1 MRKYLLDPTKKFY
14 KGNMHCH
21 SNLSDGHYTPEE
33 LKKLYKEQ
41 GYSFLA
47 ITDHEFVVAHP
58 ELNDENF
65 VAITATEYAIKQF
78 PEQSTLK
85 NFNMKVC
92 HLNFYAK
99 EQSNDYCVDYN
110 SVYDHY
116 SGKSGVT
123 GLNKPE
129 GGDVPRVY
137 GAEGINNLI
146 KNAKEHGY
154 FVCYN
159 HPRWS
164 LENYGDYKDYEGLW
178 GVEVYN
184 HSCGVGG
191 LYDYDINVVDDMLR
205 DGKRVFVSC
214 GDDNHNARVDERMLD
229 SFGAFVMV
237 NIDEL
242 SYSSIIDGLLSGKF
256 YASMGPVI
264 DELYVEDGKVYIK
277 CSDAKRISYS
287 TRGRRTKAVN
297 AMDGYVNEAVFE
309 IKDTDEY
316 FRIDVMDEQGRRAN
330 TQAYYLNEI

>member
-1 MRKYLLDPTKKFY
+1 MKKYLLDPAKNFY

-21 SNLSDGHYTPEE
+21 STLSDGHYTPEE

-47 ITDHEFVVAHP
+47 ITDHEFFKAHP
-58 ELNDENF
+58 ELDDENF
-65 VAITATEYAIKQF
+65 ITITSAEYAIKQF

-99 EQSNDYCVDYN
+99 DQSNDYSFDYN

-116 SGKSGVT
+116 SRKSGTTVS
-123 GLNKPE
+123 NKPE
-129 GGDVPRVY
+129 QDVPRIY

-146 KNAKEHGY
+146 KNAHENGC

-164 LENYGDYKDYEGLW
+164 LENYGDYCHYEGLW

-184 HSCGVGG
+184 NSCGVSG
-191 LYDYDINVVDDMLR
+191 LYDYDINVVDDFLR

-214 GDDNHNARVDERMLD
+214 GDDNHNLRAEERMLD

-237 NIDEL
+237 NADSL
-242 SYSSIIDGLLSGKF
+242 SYSSIIDGLLAGDF

-287 TRGRRTKAVN
+287 TKGRRTKAVN
-297 AMDGYVNEAVFE
+297 AGEGYVNEAVFE

-316 FRIDVMDEQGRRAN
+316 FRIDVMDEHGRRAN

>member
-1 MRKYLLDPTKKFY
+1 MKKYLLDPNKNYY

-21 SNLSDGHYTPEE
+21 SNLSDGFFTPEE
-33 LKKLYKEQ
+33 LKRLYKEQ

-47 ITDHEFVVAHP
+47 ITDHEFFVNHSD
-58 ELNDENF
+58 LDDENF
-65 VAITATEYAIKQF
+65 ITITSAEYAIKQF

-116 SGKSGVT
+116 SAKSGAVIR
-123 GLNKPE
+123 NKPDH
-129 GGDVPRVY
+129 DVPRIY
-137 GAEGINNLI
+137 GAEGINALI
-146 KNAKEHGY
+146 QKANDHGF

-164 LENYGDYKDYEGLW
+164 LENYGDYKDYDGLW
-178 GVEVYN
+178 AVEIYN
-184 HSCGVGG
+184 NACMVGG
-191 LYDYDINVVDDMLR
+191 LYDYDINVLDDMLR
-205 DGKRVFVSC
+205 DGKRVFASC
-214 GDDNHNARVDERMLD
+214 GDDNHNTKEETRTLH

-237 NIDEL
+237 NADKL
-242 SYSSIIDGLLSGKF
+242 SYSSIIEALLAGKF
-256 YASMGPVI
+256 YSSQGPVI
-264 DELYVEDGKVYIK
+264 EHLYVEDGKVCIK

-287 TRGRRTKAVN
+287 TKGRRTKAFC
-297 AMDGYVNEAVFE
+297 AEEGYVNEAVFE

-316 FRIDVMDEQGRRAN
+316 FRIDILDEKGNHAN
-330 TQAYYLNEI
+330 TQAYYLNEL

>member
-1 MRKYLLDPTKKFY
+1 MRKYLLDPSKKFF

-21 SNLSDGHYTPEE
+21 SNLSDGRFTPEE
-33 LKKLYKEQ
+33 LKERYKAM

-47 ITDHEFVVAHP
+47 ITDHEFFVAHP
-58 ELNDENF
+58 ELDDEEF
-65 VAITATEYAIKQF
+65 ITITSAEYAIKQF
-78 PEQSTLK
+78 PKQSTLK

-92 HLNFYAK
+92 HLNFYAMR
-99 EQSNDYCVDYN
+99 QDNDFCVRYN

-116 SGKSGVT
+116 SS
-123 GLNKPE
+123 PE
-129 GGDVPRVY
+129 LRATLKLPETEEDRVY
-137 GAEGINNLI
+137 GAEGINKLI
-146 KNAKEHGY
+146 ADAKASGC

-164 LENYGDYKDYEGLW
+164 LENYGDYCGYEGLW

-214 GDDNHNARVDERMLD
+214 GDDNHNSKAEGAMLD

-237 NIDEL
+237 NTDTL
-242 SYSSIIDGLLSGKF
+242 SYSSIIDGLLSGNF
-256 YASMGPVI
+256 YASMGPTI
-264 DELYVEDGKVYIK
+264 DELYVEDGKVYVK
-277 CSDAKRISYS
+277 CSSAARISYS
-287 TRGRRTKAVN
+287 TMGRRTKAVN
-297 AMDGYVNEAVFE
+297 AAEGESVCEAVFE
-309 IKDTDEY
+309 IKDTDEF
-316 FRIDVMDEQGRRAN
+316 FRIDVVDAKGRHAN

>member
-1 MRKYLLDPTKKFY
+1 
-14 KGNMHCH
+14 MHCH
-21 SNLSDGHYTPEE
+21 STLSDGFYTPEE
-33 LKKLYKEQ
+33 LKKRYKEQ

-47 ITDHEFVVAHP
+47 ITDHEFFKAHP
-58 ELNDENF
+58 ELDDEDF
-65 VAITATEYAIKQF
+65 ITITSSEYAIKEF

-99 EQSNDYCVDYN
+99 EQSNDYSFDYN

-116 SGKSGVT
+116 SRKSGVSD
-123 GLNKPE
+123 LNKPE
-129 GGDVPRVY
+129 HDVPRIY

-164 LENYGDYKDYEGLW
+164 LENYGDYCHYEGLW

-184 HSCGVGG
+184 NSCAVHG
-191 LYDYDINVVDDMLR
+191 LYDYDINVVDDFLR

-214 GDDNHNARVDERMLD
+214 GDDNHNLDENSRLLD

-237 NIDEL
+237 NTDEL
-242 SYSSIIDGLLSGKF
+242 SYSAIIDGLLSGDF

-297 AMDGYVNEAVFE
+297 GLDGYVNEAVFE

-316 FRIDVMDEQGRRAN
+316 FRIDVMDAEGRRAN
-330 TQAYYLNEI
+330 TQAYYIAEL

>member
-1 MRKYLLDPTKKFY
+1 MRKILLDKSKKFY

-21 SNLSDGHYTPEE
+21 STLSDGHYTPDE
-33 LKKLYKEQ
+33 LKKLYKER

-47 ITDHEFVVAHP
+47 ITDHEFFKAHP
-58 ELNDENF
+58 ELDDEDF
-65 VAITATEYAIKQF
+65 ITITSAEYAIKQF

-99 EQSNDYCVDYN
+99 EQSNDYSFDYN

-116 SGKSGVT
+116 EKQGVT
-123 GLNKPE
+123 INKPE
-129 GGDVPRVY
+129 HDVPRIY

-146 KNAKEHGY
+146 KNAHANGC

-164 LENYGDYKDYEGLW
+164 LENYGDYCHYEGLW

-184 HSCGVGG
+184 NSCAVHG
-191 LYDYDINVVDDMLR
+191 LYDYDINVVDDFLR

-214 GDDNHNARVDERMLD
+214 GDDNHNLDEKSRLLD

-237 NIDEL
+237 NTDEL

-264 DELYVEDGKVYIK
+264 EELYVEDGKVYIK
-277 CSDAKRISYS
+277 CSEAKRISYS
-287 TRGRRTKAVN
+287 TKGRRTKAVDGL
-297 AMDGYVNEAVFE
+297 DGYVTEAVFE

-316 FRIDVMDEQGRRAN
+316 FRIDVMDAEGRRAN
-330 TQAYYLNEI
+330 TQAYFINEL

>member
-1 MRKYLLDPTKKFY
+1 MKKYLLDPTKKFY

-21 SNLSDGHYTPEE
+21 STLSDGHYTPEE
-33 LKKLYKEQ
+33 LKEIYKGK

-47 ITDHEFVVAHP
+47 ITDHEFFKAHP
-58 ELNDENF
+58 ELDDEDF
-65 VAITATEYAIKQF
+65 ITITSAEYAIKQF

-99 EQSNDYCVDYN
+99 EQSNDYSFDYN

-116 SGKSGVT
+116 EKQGVT
-123 GLNKPE
+123 INKPE
-129 GGDVPRVY
+129 HDVPRIY

-146 KNAKEHGY
+146 KNAHENGC

-164 LENYGDYKDYEGLW
+164 LENYGDYCHYEGLW

-184 HSCGVGG
+184 NSCAVHG
-191 LYDYDINVVDDMLR
+191 LYDYDINVVDDFLR

-214 GDDNHNARVDERMLD
+214 GDDNHNLDENSRLLD

-237 NIDEL
+237 NTDEL
-242 SYSSIIDGLLSGKF
+242 SYSAIIDGLLSGDF

-264 DELYVEDGKVYIK
+264 DELYVEDDKVHIK

-287 TRGRRTKAVN
+287 TRGRRTKAVYSTE
-297 AMDGYVNEAVFE
+297 GYVNEAVFE

-316 FRIDVMDEQGRRAN
+316 FRIDVMDAEGRRAN
-330 TQAYYLNEI
+330 TQAYYIAEL